1 MVARFLWSPESRR
14 GEKSFARVP
23 IFADSVDKRGFCAIH
38 LLIRDQTL
46 QTQHNMDIIKMP
58 TLNLKPTH
66 KPVKAYY
73 ESLNQFDRL
82 GVTHETA
89 VRSAFQSLL
98 ESCGKQFGWT
108 LVPEHPM
115 ALNRNKRIVVDGALI
130 DDFRLTHGY
139 WEAKDIH
146 DDLPTEIQHK
156 FEVGYPTDNILF
168 QTPQRAILWQDD
180 RRVLDADLTDPK
192 QLIETLQT
200 FFAYRPQEIAEWEE
214 SVAQFKDIVP
224 DIGNGLAELIQN
236 ERETNSRFTS
246 AFADFLEKCR
256 LSINPNLSEAAVEEM
271 LIQHLLTERIFRT
284 VFDNPDFTRRNVIA
298 NEIEKVI
305 DALTSQSFSRH
316 EFLQNLDRFYVAIE
330 RTAETINDFSQKQHF
345 LNTVYEQ
352 FFQGFSVKVADTHGI
367 VYTPQPIVDFM
378 VKSVEQILQTEFDRS
393 LSDGGVHI
401 IDPFVGTGNFIVRIM
416 REIRKTALEHK
427 YTSNLH
433 CNEVMLLP
441 YYIASM
447 NIEHEFYEAT
457 GHYLPFEGICL
468 VDTFELA
475 EPQQMVLFT
484 EKNAERVERQKEAP
498 MFVVIGNPP
507 YNAGQVNENDNNKN
521 RKYKT
526 MDKQVRDTYAKDSKA
541 TLKNKLPDPYV
552 KAIRW
557 ASDRIGDGGVV
568 AFVTNNG
575 FLDGIAF
582 DGMRKHL
589 ADDFDTIYILD
600 LSGNVRKNPKL
611 SGTTHNVFGI
621 QVGVSINFFIKKSFI
636 GTGQPTPTPQIF
648 YARVDEF
655 WRKEDKYRYLDS
667 KEHYRN
673 IEWKS
678 LTPNKRYT
686 WLTEGLQAEFETFI
700 PMGTREAKSTKGEAN
715 DVIFKIYSLGVSTN
729 RDAWARNFNRNALT
743 ENISRMIDNYNEQ
756 VFKWERVAARDA
768 NLDDFV
774 VSDEKKIKWSSS
786 LKQKL
791 KGKQI
796 TEFAE
801 VKIRQS
807 FYRPFTKSYLYFD
820 RMINDRV
827 LVFPSIFP
835 TLDTETENRV
845 ICLTAIGNKKPFQC
859 LMTQQVTDLHFTGDS
874 QCFPF
879 YIYDEDGTNRRENIT
894 DWALEQFREHYQ
906 DDSITKW
913 DIFHYVY
920 GLLHHPDYRDRYQ
933 ANLKRELPRIP
944 FTPDTGSEPSA
955 GFWAFA
961 KAGKR
966 LSEIHVG
973 YEDMPEYPLTFIE
986 TPDMPLDWRVE
997 KMRFSKDKTQIVY
1010 NDFLTLDGIP
1020 PQTLAYRLGNRS
1032 ALEWII
1038 DQYRVKEDKRSG
1050 IVNDPNRE
1058 DDPQYIV
1065 KLIQK
1070 VIKVSLE
1077 TVEIVAGLPGL
1088 GVLVES
1094 TQGR

>member
-1 MVARFLWSPESRR
+1 
-14 GEKSFARVP
+14 
-23 IFADSVDKRGFCAIH
+23 
-38 LLIRDQTL
+38 
-46 QTQHNMDIIKMP
+46 MP
-58 TLNLKPTH
+58 LLNLKPTH

-73 ESLNQFDRL
+73 ESLDQFDRL
-82 GVTHETA
+82 GITHETA

-98 ESCGKQFGWT
+98 ESCGKQFNWT

-115 ALNRNKRIVVDGALI
+115 SLNRNKRIVVDGALI
-130 DDFRLTHGY
+130 DDFRLPHGY

-146 DDLPTEIQHK
+146 DDLPNEVQRK
-156 FEVGYPTDNILF
+156 FEAGYPTDNILF
-168 QTPQRAILWQDD
+168 QTPQRAILWQNDLQ
-180 RRVLDADLTDPK
+180 VLDADLTDPK

-200 FFAYRPQEIAEWEE
+200 FFAHRPQEIAEWEGA
-214 SVAQFKDIVP
+214 VAQFKDIVP
-224 DIGNGLAELIQN
+224 DIGNGLAELIQK
-236 ERETNSRFTS
+236 ERQTNSRFTS
-246 AFADFLEKCR
+246 AFADFLDKCR

-284 VFDNPDFTRRNVIA
+284 VFSNSDFTNRNVIA
-298 NEIEKVI
+298 REIETVI
-305 DALTSQSFSRH
+305 DALTSQSFSRDD
-316 EFLQNLDRFYVAIE
+316 FLQSLDRFYMVIE
-330 RTAETINDFSQKQHF
+330 RTAATINDFSQKQHF

-352 FFQGFSVKVADTHGI
+352 FFQGFSVKAADTHGI

-378 VKSVEQILQTEFDRS
+378 VKSVEHILQTEFDRS

-447 NIEHEFYEAT
+447 NIEHEFYEVT

-484 EKNAERVERQKEAP
+484 EQNAERVERQKETP
-498 MFVVIGNPP
+498 MFVVVGNPP
-507 YNAGQVNENDNNKN
+507 YNVGQVNENDNNKN
-521 RKYKT
+521 RKYAT
-526 MDKQVRDTYAKDSKA
+526 MDARVRETYSQDSKA
-541 TLKNKLPDPYV
+541 TNKNALSDPYV
-552 KAIRW
+552 KTIRW

-589 ADDFDTIYILD
+589 ADEFDAVYILD

-621 QVGVSINFFIKKSFI
+621 QVGVSINFLIKKCNNPE
-636 GTGQPTPTPQIF
+636 TQAKIF

-655 WRKEDKYRYLDS
+655 WRKEDKYRYLNS
-667 KEHYRN
+667 KEHYQN
-673 IEWKS
+673 IEWKAI
-678 LTPNKRYT
+678 TPDKRYT
-686 WLTEGLQAEFETFI
+686 WLTEGLHAEFETFI
-700 PMGTREAKSTKGEAN
+700 PIGSREAKSTKGEVD
-715 DVIFKIYSLGVSTN
+715 DVIFKIYSSGVGTS
-729 RDAWARNFNRNALT
+729 RDAWAYNFNRNALT
-743 ENISRMIDNYNEQ
+743 ENMSKMISFYNEQ
-756 VFKWERVAARDA
+756 VFKWEQQEEQTV
-768 NLDDFV
+768 NIDDFV
-774 VSDEKKIKWSSS
+774 VYDDKRIKWSSA

-791 KGKQI
+791 KGRQI
-796 TEFAE
+796 AEFSE
-801 VKIRQS
+801 GKIRQS
-807 FYRPFTKSYLYFD
+807 LYRPFTKSNLFFD
-820 RMINDRV
+820 RVMNHRV
-827 LVFPSIFP
+827 HIFPSIFP
-835 TLDTETENRV
+835 LPETEAENRV
-845 ICLTAIGNKKPFQC
+845 ICVAGIGNRKGFGC
-859 LMTQQVTDLHFTGDS
+859 LTTNMITSLDLAFEKN

-879 YIYDEDGTNRRENIT
+879 YTYDEDGTNRRENVT
-894 DWALEQFREHYQ
+894 DWALEQFHEHYQ
-906 DDSITKW
+906 DDTITKW
-913 DIFHYVY
+913 DIFYYVY
-920 GLLHHPDYRDRYQ
+920 GMLYHPDYRERYQ

-944 FTPDTGSEPSA
+944 FTPE
-955 GFWAFA
+955 FWRFA
-961 KAGKR
+961 KAGQR

-973 YEDMPEYPLTFIE
+973 YEDMPEYRLEFIE

-1020 PQTLAYRLGNRS
+1020 PKALAYRLGNRS

-1050 IVNDPNRE
+1050 IINDPNRE

-1065 KLIQK
+1065 KLIGK
-1070 VIKVSLE
+1070 VITVSLE
-1077 TVEIVAGLPGL
+1077 TMEIVEGLPKL
-1088 GVLVES
+1088 GIPEKESVEHEL
-1094 TQGR
+1094 

>member
-1 MVARFLWSPESRR
+1 
-14 GEKSFARVP
+14 
-23 IFADSVDKRGFCAIH
+23 
-38 LLIRDQTL
+38 
-46 QTQHNMDIIKMP
+46 MP

-73 ESLNQFDRL
+73 ESLDQFDRL

-130 DDFRLTHGY
+130 DDFRLPHGY

-146 DDLPTEIQHK
+146 DDLPTEVQRK
-156 FEVGYPTDNILF
+156 FETGYPTDNILF
-168 QTPQRAILWQDD
+168 QTPQRAILYQDD

-200 FFAYRPQEIAEWEE
+200 FFAHRPQEIAEWEGA
-214 SVAQFKDIVP
+214 VAQFKDIVP
-224 DIGNGLAELIQN
+224 DIGNGLAKLIQK
-236 ERETNSRFTS
+236 ERQTNSRFTS
-246 AFADFLEKCR
+246 AFADFLDKCR

-284 VFDNPDFTRRNVIA
+284 VFDNSDFTRRNVIA
-298 NEIEKVI
+298 NEIENVI

-316 EFLQNLDRFYVAIE
+316 DFLESLDRFYVAIE
-330 RTAETINDFSQKQHF
+330 RTAETISDFSQKQHF

-352 FFQGFSVKVADTHGI
+352 FFQGFSINVADTHGI

-378 VKSVEQILQTEFDRS
+378 VKSVEHILQTEFDRS

-416 REIRKTALEHK
+416 REIRKTSLEHK

-484 EKNAERVERQKEAP
+484 EKNAERVERQKETP

-526 MDKQVRDTYAKDSKA
+526 MDMRVRETYSQDSKA
-541 TLKNKLPDPYV
+541 TNKNALSDPYV

-589 ADDFDTIYILD
+589 ADEFDAIYILD

-621 QVGVSINFFIKKSFI
+621 QVGVSINFFVKKSS
-636 GTGQPTPTPQIF
+636 QPETHAKIF

-667 KEHYRN
+667 KEYYQN
-673 IEWKS
+673 IEWNPI
-678 LTPNKRYT
+678 TPDQRYT
-686 WLTEGLQAEFETFI
+686 WLTEGLHAEFETFI
-700 PMGTREAKSTKGEAN
+700 PMGTRETKSTKGEVD
-715 DVIFKIYSLGVSTN
+715 DVIFKTYSRGIATG
-729 RDAWARNFNRNALT
+729 RDAWAYNFNRDVLT
-743 ENISRMIDNYNEQ
+743 ENMRRTIQTYNAQIDRWRHREKRNIN
-756 VFKWERVAARDA
+756 V
-768 NLDDFV
+768 DDFV
-774 VSDEKKIKWSSS
+774 SYNEKKISWSRDLKLDLKRGKKAEYAGYKVRDS
-786 LKQKL
+786 L
-791 KGKQI
+791 
-796 TEFAE
+796 
-801 VKIRQS
+801 R
-807 FYRPFTKSYLYFD
+807 RPFTKTHLFFD
-820 RMINDRV
+820 RILNEEV
-827 LVFPSIFP
+827 YVFPSISP
-835 TLDTETENRV
+835 TPETEKENRV
-845 ICLTAIGNKKPFQC
+845 ICVSGIGSNKPFHTLITEMIPC
-859 LMTQQVTDLHFTGDS
+859 LDCLEKT

-879 YIYDEDGTNRRENIT
+879 YTYDEDGNNRRENIT
-894 DWALEQFREHYQ
+894 DWALEQFRCHYE

-920 GLLHHPDYRDRYQ
+920 GLLHHPDYRERYQ
-933 ANLKRELPRIP
+933 ANLKRELPRLP
-944 FTPDTGSEPSA
+944 FTPE
-955 GFWAFA
+955 FWRFA
-961 KAGKR
+961 KAGQR
-966 LSEIHVG
+966 LSKIHVG
-973 YEDMPEYPLTFIE
+973 YEDMPEYRLEFIE
-986 TPDMPLDWRVE
+986 TPDMPLNWRVE

-1010 NDFLTLDGIP
+1010 NNFLTLAGIP
-1020 PQTLAYRLGNRS
+1020 PKALAYRLGNRS

-1050 IVNDPNRE
+1050 IISDPNSE

-1065 KLIQK
+1065 KLIGK
-1070 VIKVSLE
+1070 VITVSLE
-1077 TVEIVAGLPGL
+1077 TMEIVEGLPKL
-1088 GVLVES
+1088 GISEKESVEHES
-1094 TQGR
+1094 YK

>member
-1 MVARFLWSPESRR
+1 
-14 GEKSFARVP
+14 
-23 IFADSVDKRGFCAIH
+23 
-38 LLIRDQTL
+38 
-46 QTQHNMDIIKMP
+46 MP

-73 ESLNQFDRL
+73 ESLGQFDRL

-98 ESCGKQFGWT
+98 ESCGKQFDWT
-108 LVPEHPM
+108 LVPEHAM
-115 ALNRNKRIVVDGALI
+115 TFNRSKRIVVDGALV

-146 DDLPTEIQHK
+146 DDLPTEVQRK
-156 FEVGYPTDNILF
+156 FEAGYPTDNILF
-168 QTPQRAILWQDD
+168 QTPQRAILYQDD

-200 FFAYRPQEIAEWEE
+200 FFAHRPQEIAEWENA
-214 SVAQFKDIVP
+214 VTQFKDIVP
-224 DIGNGLAELIQN
+224 DIGNGLEKLIQK

-298 NEIEKVI
+298 NEIEKMI

-378 VKSVEQILQTEFDRS
+378 VKSVEHILQTEFDRS

-401 IDPFVGTGNFIVRIM
+401 IDPYVGTGNFIVRIM
-416 REIRKTALEHK
+416 REIRKTSLEYK

-447 NIEHEFYEAT
+447 NIEHEFYETT
-457 GHYLPFEGICL
+457 GRYLPFEGICL

-475 EPQQMVLFT
+475 EPQQMALFT
-484 EKNAERVERQKEAP
+484 EQNAKRVERQKEKP
-498 MFVVIGNPP
+498 MFVIIGNPP
-507 YNAGQVNENDNNKN
+507 YNTGQVNENDNNKN
-521 RKYKT
+521 RKYAT
-526 MDKQVRDTYAKDSKA
+526 MDARVRETYSQDSKA
-541 TLKNKLPDPYV
+541 TNKNALSDPYV
-552 KAIRW
+552 KSIRW

-575 FLDGIAF
+575 FLDSVAF

-589 ADDFDTIYILD
+589 ADDFDAIYILD

-621 QVGVSINFFIKKSFI
+621 QVGVSINFLVKKSNQSEI
-636 GTGQPTPTPQIF
+636 HTKIF

-667 KEHYRN
+667 KEHYQN
-673 IEWKS
+673 IEWKPI
-678 LTPNKRYT
+678 TPDKRYT
-686 WLTEGLQAEFETFI
+686 WLTEGLHAEFETFI
-700 PMGTREAKSTKGEAN
+700 PMGSREAKSTKGKVD

-729 RDAWARNFNRNALT
+729 HDAWVRNFNRNALT
-743 ENISRMIDNYNEQ
+743 ENISSMIDIYNEQ
-756 VFKWERVAARDA
+756 VFKWEREATRNTNV
-768 NLDDFV
+768 DDFV
-774 VSDEKKIKWSSS
+774 ISDEKKIKWSSA

-791 KGKQI
+791 KGRQI
-796 TEFAE
+796 AEFSE
-801 VKIRQS
+801 GKIRQS
-807 FYRPFTKSYLYFD
+807 LYRPFTKSNLFFD
-820 RMINDRV
+820 RVMNHRV
-827 LVFPSIFP
+827 HSFPSIFP
-835 TLDTETENRV
+835 TLETEMENRV
-845 ICLTAIGNKKPFQC
+845 ICLTAIGNKKAFHC

-879 YIYDEDGTNRRENIT
+879 YTYDEDGNNRRENIT
-894 DWALEQFREHYQ
+894 DWALERFRWHYK
-906 DDSITKW
+906 DDAITKW

-920 GLLHHPDYRDRYQ
+920 GLLHHPDYRERYQ
-933 ANLKRELPRIP
+933 ANLKRELPRLP
-944 FTPDTGSEPSA
+944 FTPN
-955 GFWAFA
+955 FWRFA
-961 KAGKR
+961 KAGQR

-973 YEDMPEYPLTFIE
+973 YEDMPEYRLAFIE

-997 KMRFSKDKTQIVY
+997 KMRLSKDKTQIVY

-1020 PQTLAYRLGNRS
+1020 PKALAYRLGNRS

-1050 IVNDPNRE
+1050 IINDPNRE

-1065 KLIQK
+1065 KLIGK
-1070 VIKVSLE
+1070 VITVSLE
-1077 TVEIVAGLPGL
+1077 TVEIVEGLPGAQEANRML
-1088 GVLVES
+1088 AEDSIGEP
-1094 TQGR
+1094 